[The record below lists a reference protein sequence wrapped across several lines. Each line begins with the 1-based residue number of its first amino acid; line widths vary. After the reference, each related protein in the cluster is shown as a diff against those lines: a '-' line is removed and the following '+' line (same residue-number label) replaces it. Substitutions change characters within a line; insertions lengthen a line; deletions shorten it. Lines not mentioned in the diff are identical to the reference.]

1 MNIGFKKIG
10 HTFGAN
16 VHCTLAAKN
25 KVVVKENVE
34 SKEKK
39 VISRQILKKKL
50 GKQSF

>member
-1 MNIGFKKIG
+1 MYFGSNKIG

-25 KVVVKENVE
+25 KGVVEENVE

-39 VISRQILKKKL
+39 VISRQILKKKW
-50 GKQSF
+50 GEQSF